1 MKRIL
6 LITIAIVG
14 CLVGCKS
21 FTPSRQITKI
31 EKDSTY
37 TEVSYHTRDTAIFIP
52 GDTVHFKVPFN
63 KITET
68 PISKKKGNTTAVV
81 RRVGND
87 LDVQCI
93 TDELEHRLDLIDKYI
108 KENNTKTIIE
118 KEVTE
123 VPVPYTPW
131 WKNILSWIGGIS
143 LLVLVALV
151 GLKFL
156 KPI

>member
-1 MKRIL
+1 MRVL
-6 LITIAIVG
+6 MYIAIVG

-37 TEVSYHTRDTAIFIP
+37 TEVTYHTRDTAIFIP

-93 TDELEHRLDLIDKYI
+93 TDELEHRLDLFDKYI

-123 VPVPYTPW
+123 VPVNYTTW
-131 WKNILSWIGGIS
+131 WQKTLMWIGGVS
-143 LLVLVALV
+143 LLFLAILF
-151 GLKFL
+151 GFKFL